1 MAAGEDESDCLNWK
15 AVAALT
21 PLIVTF
27 VVARLSNRF
36 GRKRT
41 LISAHAIAAVLALPL
56 VLPIVSGDINHYAL
70 AILLG
75 NAMVQGMC
83 FGPIAA
89 ARGAG
94 LSPMIASA
102 LIMIPGTGS
111 DLIGGVWSL
120 VALGGIV
127 AVAGGRPFDETS
139 AEPLLDNSD
148 LVLEFDEPHE
158 ASESEFTVPVT
169 QIVESRR
176 RPVLERGNPV
186 LERGRNRR
194 GVTMIGDPV
203 ELTPSVPHRRT
214 IQIRK
219 DQSDRHLQ

>member
-27 VVARLSNRF
+27 VVARLSDRF

-41 LISAHAIAAVLALPL
+41 LISAHSIAAVLALPL

-75 NAMVQGMC
+75 NGIVQGMC

-102 LIMIPGTGS
+102 LITIPGTGP

-120 VALGGIV
+120 VAPGGIV

-139 AEPLLDNSD
+139 AEPMLDNSD
-148 LVLEFDEPHE
+148 LVLQFDEPHE
-158 ASESEFTVPVT
+158 ASESELTVPVT
-169 QIVESRR
+169 QIVES
-176 RPVLERGNPV
+176 
-186 LERGRNRR
+186 
-194 GVTMIGDPV
+194 
-203 ELTPSVPHRRT
+203 
-214 IQIRK
+214 
-219 DQSDRHLQ
+219 